1 MEFTSN
7 KNKGLLWNTMM
18 EGGIFTGLDNSN
30 FQDIKQLFETT
41 ISDISLST
49 QRTQQMN
56 QPLPSLVQLN
66 KQFITKF
73 PGILNQYKTSGPA
86 AQNITEVYT
95 NQQLSSQRID
105 DINLKVKQQQA
116 ERGNIV
122 LKPKELDFT
131 QQLDEKPISNM
142 DEQLA
147 QMMADRNIDMKNLPE
162 DKEKAASWISNGN
175 KTDNLSLTDKLTDTA
190 TNTATNTAV
199 AQKKVTFSEPQPG
212 SLDPQPSSLEPQPSS
227 LEPQPSS
234 LEPQPSSLEPQPSFL
249 NSEPGVFDNAKL
261 DPLPSITDSAKLDL
275 ILSSLNELKETG
287 HQTREMVIAL
297 QKSLNN

>member
-212 SLDPQPSSLEPQPSS
+212 SL
-227 LEPQPSS
+227 
-234 LEPQPSSLEPQPSFL
+234 EPQPSSLEPQPSFL

>member
-30 FQDIKQLFETT
+30 FHDIKQLFETT

-73 PGILNQYKTSGPA
+73 PGILNQYKTSGA
-86 AQNITEVYT
+86 TAQNITEVYT
-95 NQQLSSQRID
+95 NQHFSSQRVD
-105 DINLKVKQQQA
+105 NINLKVKQQQA
-116 ERGNIV
+116 ERENIV

-147 QMMADRNIDMKNLPE
+147 QMMADRNIDMKNIPE

-175 KTDNLSLTDKLTDTA
+175 KTDSQRLTDKPTDTA
-190 TNTATNTAV
+190 T
-199 AQKKVTFSEPQPG
+199 AQKKVTFSEPQPS
-212 SLDPQPSSLEPQPSS
+212 SLDSLPSD
-227 LEPQPSS
+227 
-234 LEPQPSSLEPQPSFL
+234 L
-249 NSEPGVFDNAKL
+249 NSEPGLFDNAKL
-261 DPLPSITDSAKLDL
+261 DPQPSITDSAKLDL
-275 ILSSLNELKETG
+275 ILSSLKELKETG
-287 HQTREMVIAL
+287 NKTRDMVVNL
-297 QKSLNN
+297 QKLLNN

>member
-227 LEPQPSS
+227 LEPQPS
-234 LEPQPSSLEPQPSFL
+234 FL

>member
-234 LEPQPSSLEPQPSFL
+234 LEPQPSFL

>member
-18 EGGIFTGLDNSN
+18 EGGISTGLDNSN

-227 LEPQPSS
+227 LEPQPS
-234 LEPQPSSLEPQPSFL
+234 FL